1 MAEEKSYY
9 VVDPGGR
16 YRCLKCGVPLVK
28 GDAVFGYL
36 DNAFPVELPVCPKCG
51 FVLRAG
57 GAGHGQGALGGEGA
71 GGQMTARHPGG
82 EAAGAAA
89 CGNGG
94 HYTALP
100 Q

>member
-16 YRCLKCGVPLVK
+16 YRCLKC

-51 FVLRAG
+51 FVFVPEELAMG
-57 GAGHGQGALGGEGA
+57 KVLSVEKVL
-71 GGQMTARHPGG
+71 
-82 EAAGAAA
+82 EDK
-89 CGNGG
+89 
-94 HYTALP
+94 
-100 Q
+100 

>member
-51 FVLRAG
+51 FVFVPEGLARGKVLSVEKVLEDKRRRGTPAVRPRRCGLWKWRAL
-57 GAGHGQGALGGEGA
+57 H
-71 GGQMTARHPGG
+71 RP
-82 EAAGAAA
+82 AA
-89 CGNGG
+89 
-94 HYTALP
+94 
-100 Q
+100 